1 LSRKENKVKRGITAV
16 VVLALAAFVAVTVA
30 WAAPPTQGRLVVA
43 SPVTNVGAASSIH
56 LTSILA
62 PNTYR
67 TTVYVPAGY
76 RAPGGVGTV
85 GQNVGKAHVFVR
97 DGDGSRIT
105 LNGALSVAN
114 PSQYPKTGCATVAG
128 PHRAVWVLKATQT
141 RGTATVTFP
150 IFVDRQAP
158 SLKLPASVAYRLQY
172 CTGGLGLDIAE
183 VDLGLVRMFVNPA
196 ARGMYMWRTVYEPSS
211 DGSSIDSGR
220 STLVASAVPIGA
232 QVSLKSTRVRSRP
245 GWVTLSGAVLVAR
258 KPLGGVKVHV
268 YVGRSQRLALRVPKA
283 TVRTKADGTY
293 RISLRLGTGTWY
305 ARAKATSPYL
315 DITPGGGC
323 TTADRDHLS
332 RKGCVDATLSP
343 VTVQSKPL
351 TRITR

>member
-1 LSRKENKVKRGITAV
+1 V
-16 VVLALAAFVAVTVA
+16 VAVA
-30 WAAPPTQGRLVVA
+30 AAAPPTQGRLVVS
-43 SPVTNVGAASSIH
+43 SPVTNVGAASSVH

-85 GQNVGKAHVFVR
+85 GENVGKAHVFVR
-97 DGDGSRIT
+97 TGDGSRLT
-105 LNGALSVAN
+105 LNGQLSVAN
-114 PSQYPKTGCATVAG
+114 PSQYPQTGCSAVAG
-128 PHRAVWVLKATQT
+128 THRAVWVLKATQT
-141 RGTATVTFP
+141 QGTATVTFP
-150 IFVDRQAP
+150 IFVDRQSP

-172 CTGGLGLDIAE
+172 CTGGLGVDIAE
-183 VDLGLVRMFVNPA
+183 VDLDLVRMFVNPA

-211 DGSSIDSGR
+211 DGASVDSGQSR
-220 STLVASAVPIGA
+220 LAASAVPVGT
-232 QVSLKSTRVRSRP
+232 QVSLTSQHVTSRP
-245 GWVTLSGAVLVAR
+245 GSVTLSGAVLVAK
-258 KPLGGVKVHV
+258 KPLGGVRVHL
-268 YVGRSQRLALRVPKA
+268 YVGRSPRLALRFPKA

-293 RISLRLGTGTWY
+293 RVTVRLGKGTWY

-332 RKGCVDATLSP
+332 TKGCVDATLSP
-343 VTVQSKPL
+343 FIVQSKPL
-351 TRITR
+351 IRITQ